1 MNKRVRKILGNL
13 FITSTAFLW
22 TSCGNDS
29 ASAADITIPQA
40 GNNPASSSSE
50 PIPTSSSEPVPTSS
64 SEPVPTSSSESTT
77 SSNGASRAFINIE
90 EELSKL
96 EKPDTTGLRGTTV
109 TGYKACIAGILADGN
124 SEYLSYIG
132 RDGEFEAECV
142 VNNRIE
148 AFLESPQ
155 GASLSQSLKNCYK
168 SATYLIS
175 AGALDY
181 GVVPCSSYSD
191 DVIVDDQYINN
202 LLKADEIMRK
212 DFKEA
217 LERVNKHLA
226 GCESPE

>member
-50 PIPTSSSEPVPTSS
+50 PIPTSSSESI
-64 SEPVPTSSSESTT
+64 T

-202 LLKADEIMRK
+202 LLKADEIKRK

>member
-50 PIPTSSSEPVPTSS
+50 PIPTSS

>member
-50 PIPTSSSEPVPTSS
+50 PIPTSSSESI
-64 SEPVPTSSSESTT
+64 T

-202 LLKADEIMRK
+202 LLKADEIKRK

-226 GCESPE
+226 ECESPE